1 MARKTDISAS
11 QALLPY
17 QPMILVICLNA
28 NKITRSKTKRS
39 SMINNNNNNN
49 NNNIN
54 NNNNNNY
61 NNNKNKKNSRDF
73 EKVLEH

>member
-1 MARKTDISAS
+1 
-11 QALLPY
+11 
-17 QPMILVICLNA
+17 
-28 NKITRSKTKRS
+28 
-39 SMINNNNNNN
+39 MINNNNNNN

-73 EKVLEH
+73 EKVLEHQMLTKSQITKFFGKSSNLFFLRRENSQTK

>member
-49 NNNIN
+49 IN

>member
-49 NNNIN
+49 NIN